1 MIITKDEIN
10 EYIDI
15 TKDKI
20 SILEDK
26 ESEINLKE
34 NTIENQKANLIN
46 LQDLKDS
53 YENENI
59 SFKQDKSEIEKRL
72 HTNDRKIYYE
82 NNENKKL
89 IFYNL
94 IFSYILWFT
103 LGVLVLLLLY
113 KGKILDLYFWIRVA
127 ILLLIYYFGSKVV
140 MMIIY
145 VIQAFLNYFRFV
157 YYNM

>member
-1 MIITKDEIN
+1 MIITEDEIN
-10 EYIDI
+10 EYINI

-34 NTIENQKANLIN
+34 NTIENQKANLVN

-53 YENENI
+53 YENENV
-59 SFKQDKSEIEKRL
+59 SFNQDKSKIEKRL

-89 IFYNL
+89 VFYNL

-140 MMIIY
+140 MLIIY
-145 VIQAFLNYFRFV
+145 VIQVFLNYFRFV

>member
-1 MIITKDEIN
+1 MIISEDEIN

-46 LQDLKDS
+46 LQDLKNS